1 MRCAHK
7 ERLKASNVDEDVL
20 EEVVQMQ
27 NIVKC
32 FRRSED
38 DGMRVSML
46 EPVKAQCV
54 S

>member
-7 ERLKASNVDEDVL
+7 AEADASKAGKDVD

-32 FRRSED
+32 FSRQRMMDRE
-38 DGMRVSML
+38 L
-46 EPVKAQCV
+46 AIQYHCV
-54 S
+54 L